1 MARRSGLGKG
11 LGALIPTTERLQES
25 DSQLREL
32 PISEISPNTYQPRS
46 RFDEEAI
53 VSLSES
59 IRQVGVLQPIIVR
72 PTGEDSYELIAGERR
87 WRASKRAGLAT
98 IPAIIRET
106 EDVAALENALV
117 ENLHREDLGPLEEAS
132 AYLRLIEEFDYSQD
146 AVAKKVGKSRSAVA
160 NSVRL
165 LQLPAG
171 IQKYL
176 ADGQLTAGHGKA
188 LLGTPD
194 RAFQERLAKAAV
206 AEHLTV
212 REVEDRVR
220 EHEGTA
226 IVPPTT
232 EPEVKGEKVG
242 VTRPAAMLQL
252 EEILSAHLDTRVSV
266 ASSARKG
273 RITIEFSTLDDLERI
288 YRVII
293 DGREAEV

>member
-25 DSQLREL
+25 DSLLREL
-32 PISEISPNTYQPRS
+32 PISEITPNTYQPRS
-46 RFDEEAI
+46 HFDEEAI
-53 VSLSES
+53 VALSES

-72 PTGEDSYELIAGERR
+72 PVGEDAYELIAGERR

-212 REVEDRVR
+212 REVEERVR

-226 IVPPTT
+226 IVPPSP
-232 EPEVKGEKVG
+232 EPEKGEKVG
-242 VTRPAAMLQL
+242 VTRPAALLQL
-252 EEILSAHLDTRVSV
+252 EELLSNHLDTRVHV
-266 ASSARKG
+266 VSSGRKG
-273 RITIEFSTLDDLERI
+273 RITVEFSTIEDLERI

-293 DGREAEV
+293 DGREPSA